1 MLSKVISAAVK
12 GIEAHLLEIEV
23 DLTRGSMPAI
33 VIVGLP
39 DAAVKESRDRIRTA
53 FANTGYK
60 FPSQQK
66 LTINLAPADIK
77 KEGPIYDLPIA
88 IGILAA
94 NEIITPRNIKDYAII
109 GELALEGIVR
119 PVKGALSM
127 AMLCREK
134 GIKGLILPKENA
146 SEAAVVEGLE
156 VIPVSN
162 LSEAVGFLNHKLSI
176 SPLKLNLNEV
186 FNQVNIYDL
195 DFADVKG
202 QEHSKRALTVAAA
215 GGHNVL
221 MIGTPGSGK
230 TMLAKRFP
238 TILPELTLQ
247 ESLETT
253 RIHSVA
259 GLLSAGNSLVTNR
272 PFRTPHHTSSEP
284 ALIGGGSG
292 VLPRA
297 GEISLAHNGILF
309 MDELP
314 EFHRDLLE
322 SLRQPLEEGMVTI
335 GRASASVSY
344 PSKFMLVAA
353 MNPCPCG
360 FYGDTKRECHCTP
373 NQVQRYVSK
382 ISGPLLDRIDIH
394 IEVPAVAYRDL
405 ASKTEGTFSDEIRKA
420 VTAARRVQL
429 DRFKG
434 DKPARS
440 DARLGGITV
449 NAHMTT
455 KQVKK
460 YCKLDDESENL
471 LKQAIDEL
479 GLSARAYGRILK
491 VSRTIADMDESENIR
506 VEHIS
511 EAIQYR
517 SLDRSKFA

>member
-12 GIEAHLLEIEV
+12 GIEAYLLEIEV
-23 DLTRGSMPAI
+23 DLTRGGMPSI

-60 FPSQQK
+60 FPSQHR

-94 NEIITPRNIKDYAII
+94 NEIITPNNIKDYAII

-119 PVKGALSM
+119 PIKGALSM

-146 SEAAVVEGLE
+146 SEAAVVEELE
-156 VIPVSN
+156 IIPVSN
-162 LSEAVGFLNHKLSI
+162 LSEAVGFINHKLSI
-176 SPLKLNLNEV
+176 PPLKLNLNKV

-259 GLLSAGNSLVTNR
+259 GLLPAGNSLVTTR
-272 PFRTPHHTSSEP
+272 PFRTPHHT
-284 ALIGGGSG
+284 
-292 VLPRA
+292 
-297 GEISLAHNGILF
+297 
-309 MDELP
+309 
-314 EFHRDLLE
+314 
-322 SLRQPLEEGMVTI
+322 
-335 GRASASVSY
+335 ASACV
-344 PSKFMLVAA
+344 
-353 MNPCPCG
+353 
-360 FYGDTKRECHCTP
+360 R
-373 NQVQRYVSK
+373 
-382 ISGPLLDRIDIH
+382 
-394 IEVPAVAYRDL
+394 
-405 ASKTEGTFSDEIRKA
+405 
-420 VTAARRVQL
+420 
-429 DRFKG
+429 
-434 DKPARS
+434 
-440 DARLGGITV
+440 
-449 NAHMTT
+449 
-455 KQVKK
+455 
-460 YCKLDDESENL
+460 
-471 LKQAIDEL
+471 
-479 GLSARAYGRILK
+479 
-491 VSRTIADMDESENIR
+491 
-506 VEHIS
+506 
-511 EAIQYR
+511 
-517 SLDRSKFA
+517 